1 MKFVLPG
8 AQATWRLRIFVVG
21 LAGVTAGLLVAC
33 SDKAEQ
39 AATTPAESALAAPA
53 ALTVTV
59 ATPQQA
65 DWPQQLA
72 LDGNV
77 TAWQEAVIGTELGQF
92 RITAVH
98 VQVGD
103 RVKRGQ
109 LLASLDDVAVRA
121 EYEDAQAMVQELDA
135 YADEAKANA
144 QRAQTLREQGFY
156 SPQTSTQF
164 VTGERATLAR
174 VSGARARLEA
184 AEWRLQ
190 RTQIHATDD
199 GVISARNATVG
210 SLTQPGQELFRLIRG
225 GRIEW
230 QAEAPAQLLHRVK
243 PGQAA
248 EVEGP
253 EGATVSGQ
261 VRTVSP
267 SVDPRTRNG
276 MVYVDLPVNQAQAA
290 SLRAGMYAHGQI
302 ELGRA
307 PAMTVPAVSVLLR
320 EGHAYVFVVAGDS
333 SRAKLVRV
341 KTGRRYQ
348 DRVEILEG
356 LDSQARIVDSG
367 AGFLADG
374 DVVSVVAAGAAN
386 PANPVNQSAPTDATQ
401 QTQAASQS

>member
-1 MKFVLPG
+1 MC
-8 AQATWRLRIFVVG
+8 ARRRIIAGFVG
-21 LAGVTAGLLVAC
+21 LSAVCLLAAC
-33 SDKAEQ
+33 SSGEVADAQ
-39 AATTPAESALAAPA
+39 TPAAATTAARP

-59 ATPQQA
+59 AVPQQE

-103 RVKRGQ
+103 RVRQGQ

-121 EYEDAQAMVQELDA
+121 DYEDAQAMVHELDA

-164 VTGERATLAR
+164 VTGERASLAR

-184 AEWRLQ
+184 AEWRLA
-190 RTQIHATDD
+190 RTQIRATDD

-230 QAEAPAQLLHRVK
+230 QAEVPAQLLHRVQV
-243 PGQAA
+243 GQAA

-253 EGATVSGQ
+253 EGAGQ
-261 VRTVSP
+261 SVRGKVRSIAP

-276 MVYVDLPVNQAQAA
+276 IVYVDLPANQAA

-307 PAMTVPAVSVLLR
+307 PALSVPAASVLLR
-320 EGHAYVFVVAGDS
+320 EGHAHVFVVGGEPARVS
-333 SRAKLVRV
+333 LTRV
-341 KTGRRYQ
+341 KTGRRLK

-356 LDSQARIVDSG
+356 LPAEARVVDSG

-374 DVVSVVAAGAAN
+374 DVVAVAAATAA
-386 PANPVNQSAPTDATQ
+386 PRKSSGPDTDRDAQ
-401 QTQAASQS
+401 P